1 MTLPIKKLYIDTKY
15 KNRESVSNSNFKI
28 DLPQTLYLPDNS
40 VFYIDDIS
48 IPHSWYTIEQNMND
62 KLYIEISHVDSN
74 VGTTVDSYQIVTI
87 SPGIYNGVE
96 LALEIQTKIEAS
108 INNSIFPNL
117 LSVSYNSK
125 RNSINITTGYVDI
138 RFKILTA
145 DDIYTKLNDTW
156 LGSSYDVNNPHSI
169 NDIIG
174 NTIDKNSPFY
184 TSSISYKAALNLQP
198 IRNIYIHSSLGNYNT
213 LSNWGSQTIVKK
225 IPVTANSGDYIFD
238 QVMTG
243 NDFGDCS
250 KQTMRTISFELKDV
264 HGNEINL
271 HGNHLSFSIIFS
283 RMNPEI

>member
-1 MTLPIKKLYIDTKY
+1 MSLPIKKLYIDTKY
-15 KNRESVSNSNFKI
+15 KSRESVSNSNFKI
-28 DLPQTLYLPDNS
+28 DLPQTLYFPDNS

-48 IPHSWYTIEQNMND
+48 IPHSWYTIEDGVND
-62 KLYIEISHVDSN
+62 KLYLEISHVDSN

-87 SPGIYNGVE
+87 SPGNYNGAE

-108 INNSIFPNL
+108 INNSLFPNL
-117 LSVSYNSK
+117 LIVTYDSK

-174 NTIDKNSPFY
+174 NTIVKNSPFY
-184 TSSISYKAALNLQP
+184 TSSISYKGALNLQP
-198 IRNIYIHSSLGNYNT
+198 IRNIYIHSSIGNYNT

-250 KQTMRTISFELKDV
+250 KQTVRSISFELKDSNNNYIPM
-264 HGNEINL
+264 HGNN
-271 HGNHLSFSIIFS
+271 LSFSVIFS
-283 RMNPEI
+283 RMNPEM

>member
-1 MTLPIKKLYIDTKY
+1 MSLPIKKLYIDTKY
-15 KNRESVSNSNFKI
+15 KSRESVSNSNFKI
-28 DLPQTLYLPDNS
+28 DLPQTLYFPDNS

-48 IPHSWYTIEQNMND
+48 IPHSWYTIEDGVND

-87 SPGIYNGVE
+87 SPGIYNGAE

-117 LSVSYNSK
+117 LIVTYDSK

>member
-1 MTLPIKKLYIDTKY
+1 MSLPIKKLYIDTKY
-15 KNRESVSNSNFKI
+15 KSRESVSNSNFKI
-28 DLPQTLYLPDNS
+28 DLPQTLYFPDNS

-48 IPHSWYTIEQNMND
+48 IPHSWYTIEENMND

-96 LALEIQTKIEAS
+96 LALEIQTNIEAS

-250 KQTMRTISFELKDV
+250 KQTLRSISFELKDS
-264 HGNEINL
+264 NNNYIPM
-271 HGNHLSFSIIFS
+271 HGNHLSFSVIFS
-283 RMNPEI
+283 RMNPEM

>member
-28 DLPQTLYLPDNS
+28 DLPQTLYFPDNS

-48 IPHSWYTIEQNMND
+48 IPHSWYTIEQNVND

-74 VGTTVDSYQIVTI
+74 VGTTVVSYQIVTI
-87 SPGIYNGVE
+87 SPGIYNGAE

-117 LSVSYNSK
+117 LIVTYDSK

-250 KQTMRTISFELKDV
+250 KQTVRSISFELKDSNNNYIPM
-264 HGNEINL
+264 HGNN
-271 HGNHLSFSIIFS
+271 LSFSVIFS
-283 RMNPEI
+283 RMNPEM

>member
-1 MTLPIKKLYIDTKY
+1 MALPIKKLYIDTKY

-28 DLPQTLYLPDNS
+28 DLPTTLYFPDNS

-48 IPHSWYTIEQNMND
+48 IPHSWYTIEDGIND

-74 VGTTVDSYQIVTI
+74 VGTTVDSYRIVTI
-87 SPGIYNGVE
+87 SPGIYNGTE
-96 LALEIQTKIEAS
+96 LALELETKIEAS

-117 LSVSYNSK
+117 LRVSYNSK

-156 LGSSYDVNNPHSI
+156 LGSSYDVNNPSSI

-184 TSSISYKAALNLQP
+184 TSSISYKGALNLQP

-213 LSNWGSQTIVKK
+213 LGPRGETSIVKK
-225 IPVTANSGDYIFD
+225 VPVTSNSGDYIFD
-238 QVMTG
+238 QVLTG

-250 KQTMRTISFELKDV
+250 KQTIRSINFELKDV
-264 HGNEINL
+264 HGNNINL
-271 HGNHLSFSIIFS
+271 HGNNLSFSVIFS
-283 RMNPEI
+283 RMNPEM